1 MKCTK
6 MLGWLVMAAALS
18 FTACSSEDDLT
29 QEPTT
34 QQPTET
40 ATNIHVSVG
49 AGIDPATTR
58 STVDYSNGVRTLQ
71 FTTGDRLYV
80 WGSYGNMEKEDI
92 TSNDFFN

>member
-29 QEPTT
+29 QEPT
-34 QQPTET
+34 ET

-49 AGIDPATTR
+49 AGIDNAATR
-58 STVDYSNGVRTLQ
+58 STVDYNSSTKTRTLKISRSP
-71 FTTGDRLYV
+71 FPP
-80 WGSYGNMEKEDI
+80 
-92 TSNDFFN
+92 